1 MLQTLRDKMSGWIA
15 IVIVALLA
23 IPFAFFG
30 MEQYLFQ
37 SGANYAAKV
46 EVQPSWWRS
55 APDWWLVRRLAWES
69 EEISPE
75 EFREAF
81 ESERQR
87 RRQIEGESF
96 DARAF
101 ESPETKREV
110 LEALVDRKVLKL
122 AAVRDGMVV
131 GDSRVR
137 EAIEGIQAFQVDG
150 RFDEQRY
157 LVTLQSQGYSPRG
170 FQEMVREDL
179 QAGLLAGQVARS
191 AFTTSSETDR
201 IMALLG
207 ERRDVAFVVLPAPTP
222 DTGAVTAAEI
232 QSWYEA
238 HRDEYRAPERVTL
251 EYVELDSGSLPAA
264 PEADEA
270 TLRQRYEQE
279 KARFVEPEQR
289 LVSHILVP
297 VEEGAGD
304 AAQKAAEEKARQ
316 IAQQARAPGADF
328 AELARANPGD
338 PGSAANGG
346 DLGWVRR
353 DGGMVKPF
361 EDAVFAAEAGSVSD
375 PVRSQF
381 GWHVIQLREVRT
393 GHQVPFDQ
401 VRETLAQEQAQAD
414 RERAFN
420 DLVGSFVD
428 EVYRNPTELTAAA
441 KKAGLEVRTA
451 GPIARGEGEG
461 VLSLPAVQRAAFSES
476 LVQDN
481 TASDPIEVA
490 PDRSVIIRVT
500 KHEPERALSVAE
512 ARERIV
518 AAIRADRAAKRV
530 QAQAE
535 AMVGRIE
542 AGESLQSLADAAS
555 LQLQDIQGMP
565 RGTPVPAEA
574 AAEAYFRAPA
584 PAEGEVS
591 PGHVALADGSVVV
604 FAVGKVTAGDASEAS
619 EAERG
624 MFREQ
629 MAAVVGSDDAQALQR
644 ALRRQMKVTVVE
656 SRL

>member
-15 IVIVALLA
+15 IVIVAILA

-46 EVQPSWWRS
+46 EVQPSWWRG

-87 RRQIEGESF
+87 RREAEGEAF

-110 LEALVDRKVLKL
+110 LEALIDRRVLKL

-157 LVTLQSQGYSPRG
+157 LLTLQAQGYSPRG

-191 AFTTSSETDR
+191 AFTTPSETDR
-201 IMALLG
+201 IMTLLG
-207 ERRDVAFVVLPAPTP
+207 ERRDVAFVVLPAPAP
-222 DTGAVTAAEI
+222 DTGAVAAADI
-232 QSWYEA
+232 QAWYDA
-238 HRDEYRAPERVTL
+238 HRDEYRAPEQVTL
-251 EYVELDSGSLPAA
+251 EYVELDAGALSPPPA
-264 PEADEA
+264 PDEA

-279 KARFVEPEQR
+279 KSRFVEPEQR

-297 VEEGAGD
+297 VEEGAD
-304 AAQKAAEEKARQ
+304 ESAQQAAQAKARQ
-316 IAQQARAPGADF
+316 IAEQARAPDADF

-346 DLGWVRR
+346 NLGWLSQ

-361 EDAVFAAEAGSVSD
+361 EDAVFAAEAGSISD

-393 GHQVPFDQ
+393 GHQVPFEQ
-401 VRETLAQEQAQAD
+401 VRDALAQEQAQAD

-420 DLVGSFVD
+420 DLVGGFVD
-428 EVYRNPTELTAAA
+428 EVYRNPTELTTAA
-441 KKAGLEVRTA
+441 KQAGLEVRTA
-451 GPIARGEGEG
+451 GPIARGQGEG
-461 VLSLPAVQRAAFSES
+461 VLAVPAVQRAAFSEG

-481 TASDPIEVA
+481 TASDPIEVG

-500 KHEPERALSVAE
+500 KHEPERALTVGE

-518 AAIRADRAAKRV
+518 AAIRADRAAKQV
-530 QAQAE
+530 QAQAD
-535 AMVGRIE
+535 AMVE
-542 AGESLQSLADAAS
+542 QLNAGEPLQLLADAAS
-555 LQLQDIQGMP
+555 LQLQDIKGMP
-565 RGTPVPAEA
+565 RGTPVPDAA
-574 AAEAYFRAPA
+574 AAEAYFRAPV
-584 PAEGEVS
+584 PAEGKVS
-591 PGHVALADGSVVV
+591 AGRVGLADGSMVV
-604 FAVGKVTAGDASEAS
+604 FTVSKVTPGDASEATDV
-619 EAERG
+619 ERD
-624 MFREQ
+624 MFRQQ
-629 MAAVVGSDDAQALQR
+629 MAAVIGSEDAQTLQR
-644 ALRRQMKVTVVE
+644 ALRQQMKVTVVE

>member
-1 MLQTLRDKMSGWIA
+1 MLQTLRDKMSGWFA
-15 IVIVALLA
+15 IVIVAILA

-55 APDWWLVRRLAWES
+55 APDWWLVRKLAWES

-87 RRQIEGESF
+87 RRQAQGEAF

-101 ESPETKREV
+101 ESPETKREL
-110 LEALVDRKVLKL
+110 LEALIDRKVLKL

-137 EAIEGIQAFQVDG
+137 EAIDAIPAFQVEG

-157 LVTLQSQGYSPRG
+157 LLTLQSQGYSPRG

-179 QAGLLAGQVARS
+179 QAALLAGQVAQS
-191 AFTTSSETDR
+191 AFTTALETGR

-207 ERRDVAFVVLPAPTP
+207 ERRDVSFVVLPAPAA
-222 DTGAVTAAEI
+222 DTAAVAAADI
-232 QSWYEA
+232 QAWYDE
-238 HRDEYRAPERVTL
+238 HRNEYRAPERVTL
-251 EYVELDSGSLPAA
+251 EYVELDSNTLPAA
-264 PEADEA
+264 PEPDEA
-270 TLRQRYEQE
+270 ALRQRYEQE
-279 KARFVEPEQR
+279 KARFVEPDQR

-297 VEEGAGD
+297 VEQGADD
-304 AAQKAAEEKARQ
+304 AAQQAAEAKAREL
-316 IAQQARAPGADF
+316 AQQARAPGADF

-346 DLGWVRR
+346 DIGWIRQ
-353 DGGMVKPF
+353 DGSMVKPF

-393 GHQVPFDQ
+393 GHQVPFEQ
-401 VRETLAQEQAQAD
+401 VRDTLAQEQALAD

-420 DLVGSFVD
+420 DLVGGFVD
-428 EVYRNPTELTAAA
+428 AVYRNPTELTAAA
-441 KKAGLEVRTA
+441 KTAGLQVHTA

-461 VLSLPAVQRAAFSES
+461 VIAMAAVQRAAFSES

-481 TASDPIEVA
+481 TASDPIEVG

-500 KHEPERALSVAE
+500 AHEQERALTVTE

-518 AAIRADRAAKRV
+518 AAIRADRAAKR
-530 QAQAE
+530 AE
-535 AMVGRIE
+535 ADAKAMVAKLQ
-542 AGESLQSLADAAS
+542 AGEPLQALADAAS
-555 LQLQDIQGMP
+555 LQLQEIKGMP
-565 RGTPVPAEA
+565 RGTPVPDES
-574 AAEAYFRAPA
+574 AAEAYFRVPA
-584 PAEGEVS
+584 PEAGKSS
-591 PGHVALADGSVVV
+591 PGHVALSDGSRVV
-604 FAVGKVTAGDASEAS
+604 FAVGNVTPGDASEAS
-619 EAERG
+619 EAERD

-629 MAAVVGSDDAQALQR
+629 MASLIGAEDAQTLQR

-656 SRL
+656 SQL

>member
-542 AGESLQSLADAAS
+542 AGETLQSLADAAS

>member
-1 MLQTLRDKMSGWIA
+1 MLQTLRDKMSGWFA

-55 APDWWLVRRLAWES
+55 APDWWLVRRLAWKS
-69 EEISPE
+69 EEVSPE

-81 ESERQR
+81 EAERQR
-87 RRQIEGESF
+87 RRQAEGEAF

-101 ESPETKREV
+101 ESPETKREL
-110 LEALVDRKVLKL
+110 LEALIGREVLKL

-137 EAIEGIQAFQVDG
+137 EAIEGIPAFQVDG

-157 LVTLQSQGYSPRG
+157 LLTLQSQGYSPRG

-179 QAGLLAGQVARS
+179 QAALLAGQVAQS
-191 AFTTSSETDR
+191 AFTTASETDR

-207 ERRDVAFVVLPAPTP
+207 ERRDVSFVVLPPPAA
-222 DTGAVTAAEI
+222 DTAAVPAAEI
-232 QSWYEA
+232 QAWYDE
-238 HRDEYRAPERVTL
+238 HRGEYRAPERVTL
-251 EYVELDSGSLPAA
+251 EYVELDSSALPAA
-264 PEADEA
+264 PEPDEA
-270 TLRQRYEQE
+270 ALRQRYEQE

-297 VEEGAGD
+297 VEEGAD
-304 AAQKAAEEKARQ
+304 AAAEQAAETKAREL
-316 IAQQARAPGADF
+316 AVAARAPGADF

-346 DLGWVRR
+346 DLGWVRQ
-353 DGGMVKPF
+353 DGAMAKPF

-393 GHQVPFDQ
+393 GHQVPFEQ
-401 VRETLAQEQAQAD
+401 VRDTLAQEQVQAD

-441 KKAGLEVRTA
+441 KTAGLQVHT
-451 GPIARGEGEG
+451 
-461 VLSLPAVQRAAFSES
+461 
-476 LVQDN
+476 
-481 TASDPIEVA
+481 
-490 PDRSVIIRVT
+490 
-500 KHEPERALSVAE
+500 
-512 ARERIV
+512 
-518 AAIRADRAAKRV
+518 
-530 QAQAE
+530 
-535 AMVGRIE
+535 
-542 AGESLQSLADAAS
+542 
-555 LQLQDIQGMP
+555 
-565 RGTPVPAEA
+565 
-574 AAEAYFRAPA
+574 
-584 PAEGEVS
+584 
-591 PGHVALADGSVVV
+591 
-604 FAVGKVTAGDASEAS
+604 
-619 EAERG
+619 
-624 MFREQ
+624 
-629 MAAVVGSDDAQALQR
+629 
-644 ALRRQMKVTVVE
+644 
-656 SRL
+656 

>member
-1 MLQTLRDKMSGWIA
+1 MLQTLRDKMSGWFA
-15 IVIVALLA
+15 IVIVAILA

-46 EVQPSWWRS
+46 EVQPSWWRG
-55 APDWWLVRRLAWES
+55 APDWWLVRKLAWES

-87 RRQIEGESF
+87 RRQAQGEAF

-101 ESPETKREV
+101 ESPETKREL
-110 LEALVDRKVLKL
+110 LEALIDRKVLKL

-137 EAIEGIQAFQVDG
+137 EAIDAIPAFQVDG

-157 LVTLQSQGYSPRG
+157 LLTLQSQGYSPRG

-179 QAGLLAGQVARS
+179 QAALLAGQVAQS
-191 AFTTSSETDR
+191 AFTTSSETGR

-207 ERRDVAFVVLPAPTP
+207 ERRDVSFVVLPAPAA
-222 DTGAVTAAEI
+222 DTGAVAAADI
-232 QSWYEA
+232 QAWYDE
-238 HRDEYRAPERVTL
+238 HRNEYRAPERVTL
-251 EYVELDSGSLPAA
+251 EYVELDSSTLPAP
-264 PEADEA
+264 PEPDEA
-270 TLRQRYEQE
+270 ALRQRYEQE

-297 VEEGAGD
+297 VEQGAD
-304 AAQKAAEEKARQ
+304 AAAQQAAEAKAREL
-316 IAQQARAPGADF
+316 AQQARAPGADF

-346 DLGWVRR
+346 VLGWVRQ
-353 DGGMVKPF
+353 DGVMVKPF

-393 GHQVPFDQ
+393 GHQVPFEQ
-401 VRETLAQEQAQAD
+401 VRDTLAQEQVQAD

-420 DLVGSFVD
+420 DLVGGFVD

-441 KKAGLEVRTA
+441 KTAGLQVHTA

-461 VLSLPAVQRAAFSES
+461 VIAVAAVQRAAFSES

-481 TASDPIEVA
+481 TASDPIEVG

-500 KHEPERALSVAE
+500 RHEPERALSVSE
-512 ARERIV
+512 ARDRIV
-518 AAIRADRAAKRV
+518 AAIRADRAARR
-530 QAQAE
+530 AEADAE
-535 AMVGRIE
+535 AMVAKLRE
-542 AGESLQSLADAAS
+542 GESLQALADAAS
-555 LQLQDIQGMP
+555 LQLQEIKGMP
-565 RGTPVPAEA
+565 RGTPVPDEA
-574 AAEAYFRAPA
+574 AAEAYFRVPA
-584 PAEGEVS
+584 PEEGQTS
-591 PGHVALADGSVVV
+591 AGQVALADGSRVV
-604 FAVGKVTAGDASEAS
+604 FAVGNVTPGDASEAS
-619 EAERG
+619 DVERD
-624 MFREQ
+624 MFRQQ
-629 MAAVVGSDDAQALQR
+629 MASLIGAEDAQTLQR

-656 SRL
+656 SQL

>member
-55 APDWWLVRRLAWES
+55 APDWWRVRRVAWES
-69 EEISPE
+69 VEVSPE

-81 ESERQR
+81 EAERQR
-87 RRQIEGESF
+87 RRQVEGEAF

-110 LEALVDRKVLKL
+110 LEALIDRKVLQL
-122 AAVRDGMVV
+122 AAVRDGMAV

-157 LVTLQSQGYSPRG
+157 LLTLQSQGYSPRA

-191 AFTTSSETDR
+191 AFTTPSETDR
-201 IMALLG
+201 VMALLG
-207 ERRDVAFVVLPAPTP
+207 ERRDVAFVVLPAPEP
-222 DTGAVTAAEI
+222 DTGAVAAAEI
-232 QSWYEA
+232 QAWYDA
-238 HRDEYRAPERVTL
+238 HRDEYRAPEQVTL
-251 EYVELDSGSLPAA
+251 EYVELDSSSLPAA
-264 PEADEA
+264 PEPDEA

-297 VEEGAGD
+297 VEEGAD
-304 AAQKAAEEKARQ
+304 ESAQQAAEAKARQ
-316 IAQQARAPGADF
+316 IAEQARAAGADF

-361 EDAVFAAEAGSVSD
+361 EDAVFAAEAGSVGD
-375 PVRSQF
+375 PVRSEF

-393 GHQVPFDQ
+393 GHQVPFEQ

-441 KKAGLEVRTA
+441 KKAGLQVQTA

-461 VLSLPAVQRAAFSES
+461 VLAVPAVQRAAFSES

-481 TASDPIEVA
+481 TASDPIEVG

-500 KHEPERALSVAE
+500 KHEPERALAVGE

-518 AAIRADRAAKRV
+518 AAIRADRASRRV

-535 AMVGRIE
+535 AMVE
-542 AGESLQSLADAAS
+542 KLKAGETLQSLADAAA
-555 LQLQDIQGMP
+555 LQLRDLQGMP
-565 RGTPVPAEA
+565 RGTPVPDEA

-584 PAEGEVS
+584 PEEGKVS
-591 PGHVALADGSVVV
+591 PGQVALSDGSVVV
-604 FAVGKVTAGDASEAS
+604 FAISKVTPGDGSEAS
-619 EAERG
+619 DAERD
-624 MFREQ
+624 MFVQQ
-629 MAAVVGSDDAQALQR
+629 MAAMVGSEDAQTLQR

-656 SRL
+656 SKL

>member
-1 MLQTLRDKMSGWIA
+1 LRDKMSGWIA

-69 EEISPE
+69 EEVSPE

-81 ESERQR
+81 EAERQR
-87 RRQIEGESF
+87 RRQVEGEAF

-110 LEALVDRKVLKL
+110 LEALIDRKVLQL
-122 AAVRDGMVV
+122 AAVRDGMAV

-157 LVTLQSQGYSPRG
+157 LLTLQSQGYSPRA

-191 AFTTSSETDR
+191 AFTTPSETDR
-201 IMALLG
+201 VMALLG
-207 ERRDVAFVVLPAPTP
+207 ERRDVAFVVLPAPEP
-222 DTGAVTAAEI
+222 DTGAVAAAEI
-232 QSWYEA
+232 QAWYDA
-238 HRDEYRAPERVTL
+238 HRDEYRAPEQVTL
-251 EYVELDSGSLPAA
+251 EYVELDSSSLPAA
-264 PEADEA
+264 PEPDEA

-297 VEEGAGD
+297 VEEGAD
-304 AAQKAAEEKARQ
+304 ESAQQAAEAKARQ
-316 IAQQARAPGADF
+316 IAEQARAAGADF

-346 DLGWVRR
+346 DLGGVRR
-353 DGGMVKPF
+353 DGGMVKPV
-361 EDAVFAAEAGSVSD
+361 EDAVFAAEAGSVGD
-375 PVRSQF
+375 PVRSEF

-393 GHQVPFDQ
+393 GHQVPFEQ

-420 DLVGSFVD
+420 DLVGGFVD

-441 KKAGLEVRTA
+441 KKAGLQVQTA

-461 VLSLPAVQRAAFSES
+461 VLAVPAVQRAAFSES

-481 TASDPIEVA
+481 TASDPIEVG

-500 KHEPERALSVAE
+500 RHEPERALAVGE
-512 ARERIV
+512 ARERI
-518 AAIRADRAAKRV
+518 
-530 QAQAE
+530 
-535 AMVGRIE
+535 
-542 AGESLQSLADAAS
+542 
-555 LQLQDIQGMP
+555 
-565 RGTPVPAEA
+565 
-574 AAEAYFRAPA
+574 
-584 PAEGEVS
+584 
-591 PGHVALADGSVVV
+591 
-604 FAVGKVTAGDASEAS
+604 
-619 EAERG
+619 
-624 MFREQ
+624 
-629 MAAVVGSDDAQALQR
+629 
-644 ALRRQMKVTVVE
+644 
-656 SRL
+656 